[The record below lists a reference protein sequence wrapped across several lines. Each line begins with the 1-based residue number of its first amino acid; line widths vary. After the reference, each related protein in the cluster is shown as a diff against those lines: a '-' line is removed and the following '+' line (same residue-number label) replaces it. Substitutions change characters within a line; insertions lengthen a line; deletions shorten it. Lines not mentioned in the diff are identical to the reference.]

1 MAIMKKNADGGVS
14 TLLKAGASDYAKHL
28 GFKQVAGALN
38 IEKKHSQVTGSAV
51 NNTTAIPVNK
61 GVVDGG
67 CKVGC
72 SGARTVNLGNYESVK
87 ISVWLEMPCTK
98 ESVAETYDFITD
110 WVGEQLTL
118 AVKNAKE

>member
-1 MAIMKKNADGGVS
+1 MAILKKNDSGELVALS
-14 TLLKAGASDYAKHL
+14 KAGESDYSKHL
-28 GFKQVAGALN
+28 GFKQV
-38 IEKKHSQVTGSAV
+38 TGSIHVEKNHSPTTGGAIQS
-51 NNTTAIPVNK
+51 TTAIPVSK

-98 ESVAETYDFITD
+98 ETVSETYDFITD
-110 WVGEQLTL
+110 WVGEQLTA
-118 AVKNAKE
+118 AVKTAKE